1 MNISNLIGRLT
12 KDPEMKYTPNGKAVT
27 RFTLA
32 VNRPF
37 TNQEG
42 EREADFIPCIAWGKL
57 AENIANFVTK
67 GSLVGIVGRIQTGS
81 FENEEGKRVYTT
93 DIVVNEVEFLDKK
106 KS

>member
-1 MNISNLIGRLT
+1 MNTTNLIGRLT
-12 KDPEMKYTPNGKAVT
+12 KEPDMKYTPNGKAVT
-27 RFTLA
+27 RFVLA

-37 TNQEG
+37 TNQDG
-42 EREADFIPCIAWGKL
+42 DREADFIPCIAWGKL

-81 FENEEGKRVYTT
+81 YDNEEGKKVYTT
-93 DIVVNEVEFLDKK
+93 DIIVNEVEFLEKK